1 LPAAE
6 VFEVTKTFDNHPF
19 SCRIE
24 PARTGDAF
32 KVYRLH
38 YPSPVRTSVEPNNTV
53 PAELYM
59 PRGAVPGGPKRPA
72 VICLHI
78 LDGNE
83 ELVKISCS
91 ALAARG
97 IPALW
102 FNLPFYGPR
111 SPTGRRIA
119 AESDPALFTTAISQ
133 AVQDVRRTVD
143 VLASRPEID
152 PHSIGVMGISLGGIL
167 AATAAENEPRINRAV
182 LVLAGGDLLP
192 VLYHANETRGV
203 NDRLRRLSP
212 ERRAQIERA
221 IREVDPLTHAGQLRS
236 RALSGKVLMFNAGSD
251 EVIPRACTE
260 KLASAL
266 GIAERVH
273 WLDGLGHYTA
283 MAALPETMRA
293 TADFFAQDM
302 PAGVKLP
309 EPAKSSSSPHRVVA
323 GLLSQLGDLLAAE
336 PKEGHCHL
344 ADVEVSITGKDNK
357 KMAGRLRLIV
367 GQKPRFS
374 IYCQLPGI
382 AEASLGYATYPWM
395 TDGKRVVFKGSKGDS
410 PIFAQTKIGTVPS
423 GDSPADAVAFGD
435 PKQLMKLRV
444 VAGALA
450 SASIAPDILD
460 RWATITDD
468 TAAGDA
474 PAIRIVRKDRPQ
486 DYVRIVLQQDRSA
499 PAIAEFDVEG
509 IRGTATFHAWSFN
522 AVAHDSMFQE
532 PAGLPIKEVP
542 AADLTQMFSAGLNF
556 AAESFDKMPRAYPGQ
571 DIRVIA
577 KDPAGHGVLC
587 QSQGKSILIVE
598 GTPEQM
604 GAAHGKLLRDSI
616 SKTRERVLYLVGAG
630 ESIHSGT
637 WCFDRFA
644 EIERRTSPYLPGRYF
659 AECDALARAAGLSVR
674 DGRAANLFPE
684 RFHCSGVAVCG
695 KATID
700 GRVLHARV
708 LDYMRDIRLQDA
720 AVVTVFMPQG
730 RNKWISQGYAGLIG
744 TVTAM
749 NEKGLAIGEM
759 GGRGEGDWDGTPM
772 TFLLREVM
780 ERAGTV
786 EEGLEIL
793 RRGPRTCEYYYVL
806 SDKSRAM
813 AAVHCDAKQIT
824 ILRPGEQHPRLPHVP
839 EDTVLVSGPD
849 RAKTLSARLQEHYG
863 KIDPETL
870 IDIIKRPVAMN
881 SNLHDAVFRPE
892 TLDLWV
898 SDAGR
903 STPACD
909 EPYAHF
915 NLAELLRFYAKQH

>member
-1 LPAAE
+1 MFLVLCQAAALRAEE

-24 PARTGDAF
+24 PARASDAYE
-32 KVYRLH
+32 VYRLH

-59 PRGAVPGGPKRPA
+59 PRGATPGGPKRPA

-83 ELVKISCS
+83 ELVKIACS

-111 SPTGRRIA
+111 SAAGRRNA
-119 AESDPALFTTAISQ
+119 AENDPAMFTMAISQ

-143 VLASRPEID
+143 VLAARPEID
-152 PHSIGVMGISLGGIL
+152 SERIGVMGISLGGIL
-167 AATAAENEPRINRAV
+167 AATAAESDPRIDRAV
-182 LVLAGGDLLP
+182 LLLAGGDLLP
-192 VLYHANETRGV
+192 VIYHANETRGFG
-203 NDRLRRLSP
+203 DRLRRLSP
-212 ERRAQIERA
+212 ERRAEIERA
-221 IREVDPLTHAGQLRS
+221 IQAVDPLTHAAQLRS
-236 RALSGKVLMFNAGSD
+236 RAQAGKVLMFNAGSD

-260 KLASAL
+260 KLATAL
-266 GIAERVH
+266 GIADRVR

-283 MAALPETMRA
+283 MAALPETMRS
-293 TADFFAQDM
+293 TADFFAQDL
-302 PAGVKLP
+302 PAGVKPP
-309 EPAKSSSSPHRVVA
+309 EPAKNSRSPHRVVA
-323 GLLSQLGDLLAAE
+323 GLLKQLGDLLAAE

-344 ADVEVSITGKDNK
+344 ADVEVSITGIAGKDGK

-367 GQKPRFS
+367 GPKPKFS
-374 IYCQLPGI
+374 IFCQLPGI
-382 AEASLGYATYPWM
+382 GEASLGYATYPWM
-395 TDGKRVVFKGSKGDS
+395 TDGKHAVFKGGDAGNS
-410 PIFAQTKIGTVPS
+410 A
-423 GDSPADAVAFGD
+423 AAAVVIGD
-435 PKQLMKLRV
+435 PKQLVKLRV
-444 VAGALA
+444 LAGALA

-468 TAAGDA
+468 SAAGKI

-486 DYVRIVLQQDRSA
+486 DYVRIVLEQDRSA
-499 PAIAEFDVEG
+499 PASAEFDVEG
-509 IRGTATFHAWSFN
+509 IRGTVTFHAWSFN

-532 PAGLPIKEVP
+532 PVGLPTKEVP

-556 AAESFDKMPRAYPGQ
+556 AAESFDKMPRAWPGK
-571 DIRVIA
+571 DLHVIA
-577 KDPAGHGVLC
+577 KDPAGHGILC
-587 QSQGKSILIVE
+587 QSQAKTILIVE

-604 GAAHGKLLRDSI
+604 GTAHGTLLRDSI

-644 EIERRTSPYLPGRYF
+644 EIERRTKPYLPERYL

-700 GRVLHARV
+700 GKVLHARV

-749 NEKGLAIGEM
+749 NERGLAIGEM

-780 ERAGTV
+780 ERAGSV

-824 ILRPGEQHPRLPHVP
+824 VLHPGEQHPRLPHVP

-898 SDAGR
+898 ADAGR

-915 NLAELLRFYAKQH
+915 NLAELLRFYEKQH